1 MIYRNKFVINKW
13 FYLAFPYLAPA
24 NINYTKM
31 EPQQEPVEP
40 TTQPKQGLYNQFDAH
55 AVEDEHVP
63 AYYSQR
69 TIWIFSIVF
78 SVIFGAVLL
87 ILNIKER
94 KGKLLVALYGIVYM
108 VFMLVVLSK
117 VERNTALTFAANAL
131 GGYILISFFWNKFIG
146 KTPYSKK
153 PFWKPLVVAIMIT
166 IPLVI
171 LAIYSMAHPEL

>member
-1 MIYRNKFVINKW
+1 
-13 FYLAFPYLAPA
+13 
-24 NINYTKM
+24 M

-40 TTQPKQGLYNQFDAH
+40 TTQPKQGLYNQFDVY
-55 AVEDEHVP
+55 AVENEQVP
-63 AYYSQR
+63 AYYSQK

-87 ILNIKER
+87 ILNIKDK
-94 KGKLLVALYGIVYM
+94 KGKLLVALYGVTYM
-108 VFMLVVLSK
+108 VFMFVVLSK

-131 GGYILISFFWNKFIG
+131 GGYFLTSFFWNRFIG

-153 PFWKPLVVAIMIT
+153 PFWKPLVVAILIT